1 VALEGAIIVTV
12 VPALLGSSVP
22 IPSTQWDMATGPDA
36 IGVALGM
43 RHAPVAC
50 DIETHGLGPLAWKMK
65 AVVFSNGYTT
75 AVLDPRDPQQAEVA
89 KRVLTDAPELI
100 FHNSSFDVPVLYQ
113 NKLLPYSSIDK
124 ITDTLLHARLANP
137 DTFTPKS
144 LEAVGDRL
152 SVHAKGTPIKTVF
165 KQLGISTAEGFHRFD
180 LDVVQ
185 YLYGAALD
193 GLVTYHIA
201 PLIRN
206 EAKKT
211 LESNPYG
218 SFRVS
223 GSELERLL
231 DREQIVN
238 RVLLRR
244 ACLGMRVD
252 FEFAET
258 YRREN
263 QGAIDVAHAEL
274 SKYGVK
280 PGDGGSLLKF
290 LDGIGAIDKNHPK
303 TPTGKLQATAAVL
316 EGMDHPLAKVFVDA
330 KKLVKLDRDYL
341 SKMEEMSKPTG
352 GRVHPRTN
360 ILAAV
365 TGRSSVS
372 DPPLQQ
378 MPPAAR
384 GILMADEGRELSTI
398 DYSQVEPFFAA
409 NIAGDLAVLKGY
421 ESGESDLYTDLA
433 EFASAR
439 GAYLPRKGAKV
450 VLLAQVY
457 GEGMAKLSKDMG
469 LDPGPLVEREDGTW
483 THTYEEARAIRAQIF
498 EVMPKTEEL
507 ITNLRNASN
516 RHRCITTVSG
526 RLVPVPVY
534 RNKVTGKE
542 DVAGYKGVNY
552 FVQGSSLDLL
562 SEAVVSIHEAGLA
575 DACYLTVH
583 DEIVCDTE
591 AAEDIQRIMEI
602 PCPAFVRAAERT
614 PRVRTERADVGV
626 RWQKG

>member
-1 VALEGAIIVTV
+1 MI
-12 VPALLGSSVP
+12 VPALLGVHG
-22 IPSTQWDMATGPDA
+22 IPGTAWTMSAGPDA
-36 IGVALGM
+36 IGMALGM
-43 RHAPVAC
+43 RHAPVAV
-50 DIETHGLGPLAWKMK
+50 DIETFGLGPMAWRMK
-65 AVVFSNGYTT
+65 CVVFSDGVHC
-75 AVLDPRDPQQAEVA
+75 AVLDPRDDTQAEVIT
-89 KRVLTDAPELI
+89 RVLADAPELI

-113 NKLLPYSSIDK
+113 NKLLTYASIDK

-152 SVHAKGTPIKTVF
+152 GVHSKGTPIKTTF
-165 KQLGISTAEGFHRFD
+165 KQLGISTKEGFHKFD
-180 LDVVQ
+180 LDVVS

-193 GLVTYHIA
+193 GLVTHHIA
-201 PLIRN
+201 PIIRN

-211 LESNPYG
+211 LAANPYA

-252 FEFAET
+252 FEFAADYRKQNAASIGEAET
-258 YRREN
+258 
-263 QGAIDVAHAEL
+263 EL

-290 LDGIGAIDKNHPK
+290 LDGIGAIEKDHPK

-316 EGMDHPLAKVFVDA
+316 EAMTHPLAKIFVDC
-330 KKLVKLDRDYL
+330 KRKTKIQNDYL
-341 SKMEEMSKPTG
+341 DKMVSLSEPTG

-365 TGRSSVS
+365 TGRMSVS

-378 MPPAAR
+378 IPPAAR
-384 GILMADEGRELSTI
+384 GIFQADDGRELSTI
-398 DYSQVEPFFAA
+398 DYSQVEPFLAA
-409 NIAGDLAVLKGY
+409 NVAGDLAVLKGY

-433 EFASAR
+433 AFSSAR
-439 GAYLPRKGAKV
+439 GVEMPRKIAKV
-450 VLLAQVY
+450 VLLAQLY
-457 GEGMAKLSKDMG
+457 GEGMGKLTKDLG

-483 THTYEEARAIRAQIF
+483 THTYDEGRAIKAQIF
-498 EVMPKTEEL
+498 EVLPKTEGL
-507 ITNLRNASN
+507 ITNLRGASN
-516 RHRCITTVSG
+516 RNRCITTVSG
-526 RLVPVPVY
+526 RVVPVPVY
-534 RNKVTGKE
+534 ANKTTGEKT

-552 FVQGSSLDLL
+552 FVQGSAYDLL
-562 SEAVVSIHEAGLA
+562 AEAIVAVHAAGLS
-575 DACYLTVH
+575 DSVYLAVH
-583 DEIVCDTE
+583 DELVVDKD
-591 AAEDIQRIMEI
+591 AADDVQRIMEK
-602 PCPAFVRAAERT
+602 PCEAFIRAAERT
-614 PRVRTERADVGV
+614 PRVRTERVDVGV

>member
-1 VALEGAIIVTV
+1 VTV
-12 VPALLGSSVP
+12 IPALLGAAVP
-22 IPSTQWDMATGPDA
+22 IPGTQWDMATGPDA

-43 RHAPVAC
+43 RHAPVAV
-50 DIETHGLGPLAWKMK
+50 DIETFGLGPLAWKMK

-89 KRVLTDAPELI
+89 KRVLTDAPEII
-100 FHNSSFDVPVLYQ
+100 FHNSSFDAPVLFQ

-152 SVHAKGTPIKTVF
+152 GVHAKGTPIKTVF

-211 LESNPYG
+211 LESNPYS

-231 DREQIVN
+231 DREQLVN

-316 EGMDHPLAKVFVDA
+316 EGMDHPLAKIFVDA

-384 GILMADEGRELSTI
+384 GIFMADEGDTFSSI
-398 DYSQVEPFFAA
+398 DFSQIEPYVIA
-409 NIAGDLAVLKGY
+409 NIAGDFGPLRGY
-421 ESGESDLYTDLA
+421 EDGTSDMYTDIA
-433 EFASAR
+433 AFASAR
-439 GAYLPRKGAKV
+439 GVEMPRPTAKM
-450 VLLAQVY
+450 VLLAALY
-457 GEGMAKLSKDMG
+457 GQGKAQLTKKLE

-483 THTYEEARAIRAQIF
+483 SHTYDEAREIQDRVF
-498 EVMPKTEEL
+498 EVLPKTQQL
-507 ITNLRNASN
+507 MKRLTDAGKRN
-516 RHRCITTVSG
+516 RVVPTISG
-526 RLVPVPVY
+526 RVIPLSVF
-534 RNKVTGKE
+534 RNKTTGAE
-542 DVAGYKGVNY
+542 EVGAYKAINY
-552 FVQGSSLDLL
+552 LVQGSSYDLL
-562 SEAVVSIHEAGLA
+562 AASIVKCHEAGLA
-575 DACYLTVH
+575 DAIYLGIH
-583 DEIVCDTE
+583 DELLVSTG
-591 AAEDIQRIMEI
+591 AADDVQRIMES
-602 PCPAFVRAAERT
+602 PDPAFTRAAERET
-614 PRVRTERADVGV
+614 RVRTERKDTGSS
-626 RWQKG
+626 WSK